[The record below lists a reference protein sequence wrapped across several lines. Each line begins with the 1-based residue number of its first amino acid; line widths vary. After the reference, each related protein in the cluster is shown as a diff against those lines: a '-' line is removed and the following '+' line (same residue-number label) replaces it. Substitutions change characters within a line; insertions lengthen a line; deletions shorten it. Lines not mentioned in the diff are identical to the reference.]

1 MSTTKRVFTRAAVIV
16 GLAVAGTIGAG
27 SAASA
32 FTCVTW
38 PASQNDHGVDETRC
52 DNGEFQIIIFG

>member
-1 MSTTKRVFTRAAVIV
+1 MIL

-32 FTCVTW
+32 GTLVCVTW
-38 PASQNDHGVDETRC
+38 PASQNGHGVDETRC